1 MSESVLYRFTAYLM
15 KAIKNE
21 RIRYCDK
28 LKTMANSEV
37 ILDEEMLD
45 ISAYEQKY
53 FQRLDQ
59 AEFLFEDEKLASVIA
74 NLSSKDKDILRW
86 KFILGLRHKDMA
98 VRLGISKAAM
108 DKQYQRLLERIR
120 KELMK

>member
-21 RIRYCDK
+21 RIRYCNKLDK
-28 LKTMANSEV
+28 VANSEV
-37 ILDEEMLD
+37 ILDEELLD
-45 ISAYEQKY
+45 VSAYEQKY
-53 FQRLDQ
+53 FQQLDQ
-59 AEFLFEDEKLASVIA
+59 AEFLFEDEK
-74 NLSSKDKDILRW
+74 
-86 KFILGLRHKDMA
+86 
-98 VRLGISKAAM
+98 LGISKAAM